1 MKNNKIV
8 AALVVVVVLIAMAM
22 MFTKPKE
29 LNTQPEIIRSYKV
42 GDEPSIHRVWSVTV
56 DGETIKYV
64 EIVNDWR

>member
-42 GDEPSIHRVWSVTV
+42 GDEPHYHRVWSVTV
-56 DGETIKYV
+56 DGEEIKYV